1 MVRMDKAAVENQIVR
16 MHVLGID
23 IGGSAVKGAP
33 VDISAG
39 KFLAERHRV
48 ETPEHISPQRMAR
61 VVADIAKHFEWRG
74 PIGIGFPGVILNGV
88 VKTAANVHPGFI
100 DCNFGRL
107 VQQTARC
114 RPVSVINDADA
125 AGLAEMRFGAGKG
138 KKGTV
143 MLFTLGTG
151 VGSALF
157 RNGVLVPNTELG
169 HVPHKG
175 HAYEKDVAASVRKA
189 KGLTWYAWSKRLS
202 GYLAL
207 MDALFWPDLIILG
220 GGVSA
225 KSEKFIPHLKT
236 RAPVVPAKM
245 HNAAGIVGAALHGGV
260 QT

>member
-1 MVRMDKAAVENQIVR
+1 MVRMDNAAVENQPTR

-33 VDISAG
+33 VDISNG
-39 KFLAERHRV
+39 KFLAERHRI
-48 ETPEHISPQRMAR
+48 ETPEQISPRHMAR

-74 PIGIGFPGVILNGV
+74 PIGIGFPGVVLNGV
-88 VKTAANVHPGFI
+88 VKTAANVDSDFV

-107 VQQTARC
+107 VQRAAHC
-114 RPVSVINDADA
+114 RSVNVINDADA

-157 RNGVLVPNTELG
+157 RDGVLVPNTELG

-175 HAYEKDVAASVRKA
+175 HAYEKDVAASVRKER
-189 KGLTWYAWSKRLS
+189 GLTWHAWGKRLD
-202 GYLAL
+202 GYLEL

-220 GGVSA
+220 GGISS
-225 KSEKFIPHLKT
+225 KSEKFFHHLKT
-236 RAPVVPAKM
+236 RAPIVAAKM
-245 HNAAGIVGAALHGGV
+245 HNAAGIVGAALHGGG
-260 QT
+260 QA